1 MNTAAQSGSVA
12 SRAARIAVIGGGISG
27 LAAAHRLLSL
37 APNTHVTLFESSRR
51 LGGIIRTEEADGF
64 LMELGPDSFI
74 TNKPAAITLCEE
86 LNYLPQLISTDARYR
101 RSLVLSKGRPL
112 PVPDGFMLMAPEKPL
127 ALLTSPILSIAGRLR
142 LLAEY
147 FIPPKA
153 AAADESLASF
163 VRRRFGSEALD
174 RLVQPLVGGIYTS
187 DPERLS
193 LKATLPRFLDM
204 EASHGSV
211 IRACLAQRRAT
222 HTPDQNPDTGS
233 GSGARYGLFAAPAHG
248 LGNLVTALEQFLRN
262 CPSMHFRLG
271 TPVLNVSPVPQSPVP
286 QPPAFQTEQ
295 PPTLIPRWQ
304 LQTPSNTEEFDAII
318 ITLPAW
324 AAAEILDHQH
334 TTDLRNALQSIPF
347 ASSAI
352 VVSGHQLT
360 DFTHPM
366 DAFGLVVPAVEKRQ
380 ILAVSFSSRKFLNR
394 APDGHIVL
402 RTFLG
407 GAMQPEI
414 LQLDDTAILDAVNK
428 ELTQI
433 FGMKRE
439 PLFAE
444 VVRYP
449 RAMPQ
454 YEVGHAERLARIE
467 KQLAAC
473 TGLSLAGSSY
483 YGVGIPDSIA
493 SGRSAA
499 EQMLNVVTRKAVQ
512 AKE

>member
-1 MNTAAQSGSVA
+1 MNTAAPSGPADKSP
-12 SRAARIAVIGGGISG
+12 ARIAVIGGGISG

-37 APNTHVTLFESSRR
+37 QPNCHVTLFECSRR

-86 LNYLPQLISTDARYR
+86 LNYLPQLTSTDARYR

-127 ALLTSPILSIAGRLR
+127 ALLKSPVLSIAGRLR
-142 LLAEY
+142 LLAEF
-147 FIPPKA
+147 FIPPKPA
-153 AAADESLASF
+153 NADESLASF

-174 RLVQPLVGGIYTS
+174 RLVQPLVGGIYTA

-193 LKATLPRFLDM
+193 LKATLPRFLEM
-204 EASHGSV
+204 EASHGSI
-211 IRACLAQRRAT
+211 IRACLAQRRAPR
-222 HTPDQNPDTGS
+222 TPDQKPDAAA

-248 LGNLVTALEQFLRN
+248 LGDLVAALEQFLRK
-262 CPSMHFRLG
+262 CPSMHFQLG
-271 TPVLNVSPVPQSPVP
+271 TPVLKVTPTPQSTTS
-286 QPPAFQTEQ
+286 QSAPPHTST
-295 PPTLIPRWQ
+295 PPLRWQ
-304 LQTPSNTEEFDAII
+304 LQTASHTAEFDAVI

-324 AAAEILDHQH
+324 AAAEILDEQQL
-334 TTDLRNALQSIPF
+334 TDLRYALKTIPY

-352 VVSGHQLT
+352 VVSGHQLA

-366 DAFGLVVPAVEKRQ
+366 DAFGLVIPAIEKRQ
-380 ILAVSFSSRKFLNR
+380 ILAVSFSSRKFQNR

-414 LQLDDTAILDAVNK
+414 LQLDNQAILNAVNQ

-449 RAMPQ
+449 NAMPQ
-454 YEVGHAERLARIE
+454 YEVGHADRIARIE
-467 KQLAAC
+467 KHLAAC
-473 TGLSLAGSSY
+473 TGLRLAGSGY

-499 EQMLNVVTRKAVQ
+499 EHVLNGVN
-512 AKE
+512 